1 MITLKIDPDRERAY
15 NFCMMRETEVIEQV
29 MSELEDCGTV
39 RLTNKDGVYDMIKE
53 VRSFMGEWDFYK
65 FLEYSM
71 QVWGFSQAKYF
82 DDTEND

>member
-1 MITLKIDPDRERAY
+1 
-15 NFCMMRETEVIEQV
+15 MMRETEVIEQV

-39 RLTNKDGVYDMIKE
+39 TINNKDGVYDMIKE

-71 QVWGFSQAKYF
+71 QVWSLPQAKYF
-82 DDTEND
+82 DENE

>member
-1 MITLKIDPDRERAY
+1 
-15 NFCMMRETEVIEQV
+15 MMRETEVIEQV

-39 RLTNKDGVYDMIKE
+39 TINNKDGVYDMIKE

-71 QVWGFSQAKYF
+71 QVWSLPQAKYF
-82 DDTEND
+82 DDWTEND